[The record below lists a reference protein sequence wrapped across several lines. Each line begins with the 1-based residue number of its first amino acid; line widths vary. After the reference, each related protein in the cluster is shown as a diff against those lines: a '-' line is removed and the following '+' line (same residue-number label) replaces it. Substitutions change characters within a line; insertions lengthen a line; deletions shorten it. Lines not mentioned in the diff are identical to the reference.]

1 MIAPATE
8 RRLLQ
13 IVVLVGACVPVSAG
27 LLGMIKGAG
36 MVPNEVPG
44 GISLDSHVRYL
55 SGILFAIG
63 LVFWA
68 SVPRIEQHG
77 ARFVLLGTLVFIG
90 GLGRLFGL
98 LHAVPDVPM
107 QLALVMELMVTPL
120 LCLWQNRV
128 ARHHASAHHAPE

>member
-1 MIAPATE
+1 LIVSE
-8 RRLLQ
+8 RRFLQ
-13 IVVLVGACVPVSAG
+13 IVVLAGACVPVSAG

-36 MVPNEVPG
+36 MVPHEVAG

-63 LVFWA
+63 LAFWA
-68 SVPRIEQHG
+68 SVPKIETHG
-77 ARFVLLGTLVFIG
+77 ARFILLGALVFIG
-90 GLGRLFGL
+90 GLGRLLGL
-98 LHAVPDVPM
+98 AHAIPDAPM

-128 ARHHASAHHAPE
+128 ARQHGRPSRG